1 MTDGTRRRELTDVE
15 SIVLDAAL
23 ACSHRLGFSKVTIDD
38 ICRESGVSR
47 ASVYRLFPGGRD
59 VLFEAL
65 RVRELHQFF
74 DHVLAEVDGATSAE
88 AIVVSSVV
96 TATSLLQ
103 ADEHLAMMLSSEPG
117 EALGQLTAAGLPRII
132 RMATEA
138 LSPQLE
144 PLIGQV
150 AAHRLIDLVVR
161 LTVSHF
167 LSPVDSV
174 DLNDAT
180 SARQFLSPLIS
191 SVTLHEQSSSSVTTL
206 T

>member
-180 SARQFLSPLIS
+180 SARQFLVPLIS

-206 T
+206 N

>member
-1 MTDGTRRRELTDVE
+1 VTNGTQRRGVVDIEGV
-15 SIVLDAAL
+15 VLDAAL
-23 ACSHRLGFSKVTIDD
+23 TCSHQLGFSKVTIDD

-47 ASVYRLFPGGRD
+47 ASIYRLFPGGRD

-74 DHVLAEVDGATSAE
+74 DHVLAEIADQTTVD
-88 AIVVSSVV
+88 AIVVGSVV
-96 TATSLLQ
+96 AATSLLQ

-138 LSPQLE
+138 LDPQLE
-144 PLIGQV
+144 PLIGRD

-167 LSPVDSV
+167 LSPVDAV
-174 DLNDAT
+174 DLNDAE
-180 SARQFLSPLIS
+180 SAQQFLCPLIS
-191 SVTLHEQSSSSVTTL
+191 SVTLHQQQLSSITTL
-206 T
+206 S

>member
-1 MTDGTRRRELTDVE
+1 M
-15 SIVLDAAL
+15 
-23 ACSHRLGFSKVTIDD
+23 
-38 ICRESGVSR
+38 
-47 ASVYRLFPGGRD
+47 
-59 VLFEAL
+59 LFEAL

-74 DHVLAEVDGATSAE
+74 DEVLAEVNGATTVESMM
-88 AIVVSSVV
+88 VRSVV

-138 LSPQLE
+138 LAPQLE
-144 PLIGQV
+144 PLIGQS
-150 AAHRLIDLVVR
+150 AATRLIDLVVR

-174 DLNDAT
+174 DLNDAE
-180 SARQFLSPLIS
+180 SAYQFLCPLIS
-191 SVTLHEQSSSSVTTL
+191 SVTLHQQKLSSITTL
-206 T
+206 S

>member
-1 MTDGTRRRELTDVE
+1 VTDGTRRRELTDVE

-180 SARQFLSPLIS
+180 SARQFLFPLIS

-206 T
+206 N

>member
-1 MTDGTRRRELTDVE
+1 M
-15 SIVLDAAL
+15 
-23 ACSHRLGFSKVTIDD
+23 
-38 ICRESGVSR
+38 
-47 ASVYRLFPGGRD
+47 YRLFPGGRD

-180 SARQFLSPLIS
+180 SARQFLFPLIS

-206 T
+206 N

>member
-1 MTDGTRRRELTDVE
+1 VTDGTRRRELTDVE

-174 DLNDAT
+174 DLNDAA
-180 SARQFLSPLIS
+180 SARQFLFPLIS
-191 SVTLHEQSSSSVTTL
+191 SVTLHEQNSSSVTTL
-206 T
+206 N

>member
-180 SARQFLSPLIS
+180 SARQFLFPLIS
-191 SVTLHEQSSSSVTTL
+191 SVTSHEQNSSSVTTL
-206 T
+206 N

>member
-1 MTDGTRRRELTDVE
+1 MTDDTQRRGVVDIE
-15 SIVLDAAL
+15 SVVLDAAL
-23 ACSHRLGFSKVTIDD
+23 TCSHQLGFSKVTIDD

-47 ASVYRLFPGGRD
+47 ASIYRLFPGGRD

-74 DHVLAEVDGATSAE
+74 DHVLAEIADETTVD
-88 AIVVSSVV
+88 AIVVGSVV

-138 LSPQLE
+138 LAPQLE
-144 PLIGQV
+144 PLIGRD

-167 LSPVDSV
+167 LSPVEDV
-174 DLNDAT
+174 DLNDAE
-180 SARQFLSPLIS
+180 SAQQFLCPLIS
-191 SVTLHEQSSSSVTTL
+191 SVTLHQQQLSSITTL
-206 T
+206 S

>member
-1 MTDGTRRRELTDVE
+1 MTDDTQRRGVVGIEGV
-15 SIVLDAAL
+15 VLDAAL
-23 ACSHRLGFSKVTIDD
+23 TCSHQLGFSKVTIDD

-47 ASVYRLFPGGRD
+47 ATIYRLFPGGRD

-74 DHVLAEVDGATSAE
+74 DHVLAEIAAE
-88 AIVVSSVV
+88 TTVESIVVGSVV

-138 LSPQLE
+138 LAPHLE
-144 PLIGQV
+144 PLIGRD

-167 LSPVDSV
+167 LSPVDAV
-174 DLNDAT
+174 DLNDAE
-180 SARQFLSPLIS
+180 SAQQFLCPLIS
-191 SVTLHEQSSSSVTTL
+191 SVALHQQQLSSITTL
-206 T
+206 S

>member
-74 DHVLAEVDGATSAE
+74 DHVLAEDDGATSAE

-180 SARQFLSPLIS
+180 SARQFLFPLIS

-206 T
+206 N

>member
-1 MTDGTRRRELTDVE
+1 VTDDTQRRGVVDIE
-15 SIVLDAAL
+15 SVVLDAAL
-23 ACSHRLGFSKVTIDD
+23 TCSHQLGFSKVTIDD
-38 ICRESGVSR
+38 ICRESGISR
-47 ASVYRLFPGGRD
+47 ASIYRLFPGGRD

-74 DHVLAEVDGATSAE
+74 DHVLAQIADETTVD
-88 AIVVSSVV
+88 AIVVGSVV
-96 TATSLLQ
+96 AATSLLQ

-138 LSPQLE
+138 LAPQLE
-144 PLIGQV
+144 PLIGRD

-167 LSPVDSV
+167 LSPVAAV
-174 DLNDAT
+174 DLNDAE
-180 SARQFLSPLIS
+180 SAQQFLCPLIS
-191 SVTLHEQSSSSVTTL
+191 SVTLHQQQLSSITTL
-206 T
+206 S

>member
-1 MTDGTRRRELTDVE
+1 MTDDTQRRGVVDIE
-15 SIVLDAAL
+15 SVVLDAAL
-23 ACSHRLGFSKVTIDD
+23 TCSHQLGFSKVTIDD

-47 ASVYRLFPGGRD
+47 ASIYRLFPGGRD

-65 RVRELHQFF
+65 RVRELQQFF
-74 DHVLAEVDGATSAE
+74 DHVLAEIADETTVD
-88 AIVVSSVV
+88 AIVVGSVV

-138 LSPQLE
+138 LAPQLE
-144 PLIGQV
+144 PLIGRD

-167 LSPVDSV
+167 LSPVEAV
-174 DLNDAT
+174 DLNDAE
-180 SARQFLSPLIS
+180 SAQQFLCPLIS
-191 SVTLHEQSSSSVTTL
+191 SVTLYQQQLNSVTTL
-206 T
+206 S

>member
-1 MTDGTRRRELTDVE
+1 M
-15 SIVLDAAL
+15 
-23 ACSHRLGFSKVTIDD
+23 
-38 ICRESGVSR
+38 
-47 ASVYRLFPGGRD
+47 
-59 VLFEAL
+59 LFEAL

-74 DHVLAEVDGATSAE
+74 DEVLAEVNGATTVESMM
-88 AIVVSSVV
+88 VRSVV

-138 LSPQLE
+138 LAPQLE
-144 PLIGQV
+144 PLIGQS
-150 AAHRLIDLVVR
+150 AATRLIDLVVR

-174 DLNDAT
+174 DLNDAE
-180 SARQFLSPLIS
+180 SAYQFLCPLIS
-191 SVTLHEQSSSSVTTL
+191 SVTQHEQRLGSVTSL
-206 T
+206 N

>member
-88 AIVVSSVV
+88 AIVVNSVV

-180 SARQFLSPLIS
+180 SARQFLFPLIS

-206 T
+206 N

>member
-88 AIVVSSVV
+88 EIVVSSVV

-180 SARQFLSPLIS
+180 SARQFLFPLIS

-206 T
+206 N

>member
-88 AIVVSSVV
+88 AIVVNSVV

-174 DLNDAT
+174 DLNDAA
-180 SARQFLSPLIS
+180 SARQFLFPLIS

-206 T
+206 N

>member
-1 MTDGTRRRELTDVE
+1 VTNDTQRRGVVDIENV
-15 SIVLDAAL
+15 VLDAAL
-23 ACSHRLGFSKVTIDD
+23 TCSHQLGFSKVTIDD

-47 ASVYRLFPGGRD
+47 ASIYRLFPGGRD

-74 DHVLAEVDGATSAE
+74 DHVLAEVADETTVD
-88 AIVVSSVV
+88 AIVVGSVV

-138 LSPQLE
+138 LAPQLE
-144 PLIGQV
+144 PLIGRD

-167 LSPVDSV
+167 LSPVDAV
-174 DLNDAT
+174 DLNDAE
-180 SARQFLSPLIS
+180 SAQQFLCPLIS
-191 SVTLHEQSSSSVTTL
+191 SVTLHQQQLSSITTL
-206 T
+206 S

>member
-1 MTDGTRRRELTDVE
+1 MTDDTRRPQVGDVE
-15 SIVLDAAL
+15 RIVLDAAL

-74 DHVLAEVDGATSAE
+74 DHVLAEVEGATSVE
-88 AIVVSSVV
+88 AIVVNSVV

-144 PLIGQV
+144 PLLGRG

-180 SARQFLSPLIS
+180 SAQQFLYPLIS

-206 T
+206 N

>member
-174 DLNDAT
+174 DLNDAA
-180 SARQFLSPLIS
+180 SARQFLFPLIS

-206 T
+206 N

>member
-1 MTDGTRRRELTDVE
+1 MTDDTPRRELVDIEE
-15 SIVLDAAL
+15 SVLDAAL
-23 ACSHRLGFSKVTIDD
+23 ICSHRLGFSKVTVDD

-47 ASVYRLFPGGRD
+47 ASVYRMFPGGRD

-74 DHVLAEVDGATSAE
+74 DNVLAEVEDATKVES
-88 AIVVSSVV
+88 IVVGSVV
-96 TATSLLQ
+96 KATSLLQ

-138 LSPQLE
+138 LGPQLE
-144 PLIGQV
+144 PLLGHGP
-150 AAHRLIDLVVR
+150 AHRLIDLVVR

-167 LSPVDSV
+167 LSPVDAV
-174 DLNDAT
+174 DLKDAE
-180 SARQFLSPLIS
+180 SARQFLYPLIS
-191 SVTLHEQSSSSVTTL
+191 SVTVHEQRSNLVTTFS
-206 T
+206 

>member
-1 MTDGTRRRELTDVE
+1 VTNGTQRRGLVDIEGV
-15 SIVLDAAL
+15 VLDAAL
-23 ACSHRLGFSKVTIDD
+23 TCSHQLGFSKVTIDD

-74 DHVLAEVDGATSAE
+74 DHVLAEIADQTTVD
-88 AIVVSSVV
+88 AIVVGSVV
-96 TATSLLQ
+96 AATSLLQ

-138 LSPQLE
+138 LAPQLE
-144 PLIGQV
+144 PLIGRD

-167 LSPVDSV
+167 LSPVEAV
-174 DLNDAT
+174 DLNDVE
-180 SARQFLSPLIS
+180 SAQQFLCPLIS
-191 SVTLHEQSSSSVTTL
+191 SVTLHQQQLSSITTL
-206 T
+206 S

>member
-180 SARQFLSPLIS
+180 SARQFLFPLIS

-206 T
+206 N

>member
-1 MTDGTRRRELTDVE
+1 MTDDTQRRGLVDIEEV
-15 SIVLDAAL
+15 VLDAAL

-74 DHVLAEVDGATSAE
+74 DEVLAEVNGATTVESMM
-88 AIVVSSVV
+88 VRSVV

-138 LSPQLE
+138 LAPQLE
-144 PLIGQV
+144 PLIGQS
-150 AAHRLIDLVVR
+150 AATRLIDLVVR

-174 DLNDAT
+174 DLNDAE
-180 SARQFLSPLIS
+180 SAYQFLCPLIS
-191 SVTLHEQSSSSVTTL
+191 SVTQHEQRLGSVTSL
-206 T
+206 N

>member
-1 MTDGTRRRELTDVE
+1 MTDDTQRRGVVDIE
-15 SIVLDAAL
+15 SVVLDAAL
-23 ACSHRLGFSKVTIDD
+23 TCSHQLGFSKVTIDD

-47 ASVYRLFPGGRD
+47 ASIYRLFPGGRD

-74 DHVLAEVDGATSAE
+74 DHVLAQIADETTVD
-88 AIVVSSVV
+88 AIVVGSVV
-96 TATSLLQ
+96 AATSLLQ

-138 LSPQLE
+138 LAPQLE
-144 PLIGQV
+144 PLIGRD

-167 LSPVDSV
+167 LSPVEAV
-174 DLNDAT
+174 DLNDAE
-180 SARQFLSPLIS
+180 SAQQFLCPLIS
-191 SVTLHEQSSSSVTTL
+191 SVTLHQQQLSSITTL
-206 T
+206 S